1 MGCGCLVALLVWLSP
16 RFALVIMQL
25 FTDKLS
31 IAMDSFL
38 MGALGFVFLPYTTV
52 FYALCYAPGLG
63 GGVSGFGWL
72 LVALGFLLDL
82 GSWFGGGK
90 QAQNRQATA
99 S

>member
-31 IAMDSFL
+31 ISMDSFL
-38 MGALGFVFLPYTTV
+38 MGILGFVFLPYTTV
-52 FYALCYAPGLG
+52 FYALCYAPI
-63 GGVSGFGWL
+63 GGVSGFGWF

-90 QAQNRQATA
+90 QAQRRQA
-99 S
+99 SNS

>member
-1 MGCGCLVALLVWLSP
+1 MGCGCLIALLVWLSP
-16 RFALVIMQL
+16 RFALVLMQL

-31 IAMDSFL
+31 ISMDSFL

-52 FYALCYAPGLG
+52 LYALVYAPL
-63 GGVSGFGWL
+63 GGVSGFGWF

-82 GSWFGGGK
+82 GSWFGGGR
-90 QAQNRQATA
+90 QAQRRQE